1 MRKTS
6 VMIAAVLALAAAT
19 PHDASAQRRGVASY
33 DWYFVT
39 HGGSGDLIFGDG
51 DWAEGASLLS
61 LYCLPSSGTVA
72 LSGDNVTLRA
82 GGHSLTSSTDA
93 PISVDNPVLQALRS
107 TGTVRMTSGRTS
119 RTLMARAAGRGELRR
134 FMLYCGAARR

>member
-6 VMIAAVLALAAAT
+6 IIALAAMVLSGAL
-19 PHDASAQRRGVASY
+19 PQDAQAQRRRVAAY

-39 HGGSGDLIFGDG
+39 HGGSGELIFGDG

-72 LSGDNVTLRA
+72 LSGDNVVLRA
-82 GGHSLTSSTDA
+82 GGQSLTSSTDA
-93 PISVDNPVLQALRS
+93 PINVESPVLRALRT
-107 TGTVRMTSGRTS
+107 TGIVRMIRDRTS
-119 RTLMARAAGRGELRR
+119 RTLTAHAAGRRALRQ
-134 FMLYCGAARR
+134 FMDYCGAARR